1 MLNNKSTPCTTTTRA
16 TTHALIDLAKE
27 NRSRFITPMW
37 KKSSKFNFNNFR
49 SRIGNFGCDLH
60 SKNIYYFFIYF
71 LFMVLFISYSHEN

>member
-16 TTHALIDLAKE
+16 TTHALIELAKE

-49 SRIGNFGCDLH
+49 SRIGNSSCVLH
-60 SKNIYYFFIYF
+60 SKNIFYFFTYIC
-71 LFMVLFISYSHEN
+71 LVIISIAYSQEN